1 MRHLLLL
8 TALLALSACTS
19 IPEQIEGTYPEIS
32 PARVEPSAFGSNVRW
47 GGVIV
52 GSTAKD
58 SQSCL
63 EILSHELDKYLR
75 PKQEDSTAGRFI
87 ACQPGFLDP
96 MVFATGREIT
106 VTGTIEKVEVR
117 KLEDFDYRYP
127 VLAVDDLVLWQKRK
141 VVMRY
146 RGVGGPFYDPFYNP
160 WYGPS
165 WYGRAGYWGGYWGGW
180 GGYPPFPGYGP
191 VYVEPQEL
199 LPGPAIIESQN

>member
-8 TALLALSACTS
+8 TALLALSACTA
-19 IPEQIEGTYPEIS
+19 IPEQIEGTFPEIS
-32 PARVEPSAFGSNVRW
+32 PARVDPSAFGSNVRW

-96 MVFATGREIT
+96 MVFAGGREIT
-106 VTGTIEKVEVR
+106 VTGTIERIEVR
-117 KLEDFDYRYP
+117 KVEDFDYRYP

-146 RGVGGPFYDPFYNP
+146 RGFGGPFYDPFY
-160 WYGPS
+160 GPYFGP
-165 WYGRAGYWGGYWGGW
+165 WYGRAGYWGGYRGGW
-180 GGYPPFPGYGP
+180 GGYPPFPGYGSG
-191 VYVEPQEL
+191 YVEPQEL

>member
-1 MRHLLLL
+1 MRHLLLV

-19 IPEQIEGTYPEIS
+19 IPEQIEGSFQEIS
-32 PARVEPSAFGSNVRW
+32 PARVEPSVFGSNVRW

-63 EILSHELDKYLR
+63 EILSHDLDKYLR
-75 PKQEDSTAGRFI
+75 PKLEDSTAGRFI

-96 MVFATGREIT
+96 MVFTAGREIT
-106 VTGTIEKVEVR
+106 VTGTIERIELRKV
-117 KLEDFDYRYP
+117 EDFDYHYP
-127 VLAVDDLVLWQKRK
+127 VLAIDDLVLWQKRK

-146 RGVGGPFYDPFYNP
+146 RGVGGPFYDPFYGPYFSP
-160 WYGPS
+160 WYGRP
-165 WYGRAGYWGGYWGGW
+165 GYWGGYMGGW
-180 GGYPPFPGYGP
+180 RGYPPFPGYGSG
-191 VYVEPQEL
+191 YVEPQEL